1 MHPSLRLVTV
11 LLAAVMG
18 TAAAQEPMPTVS
30 KPPAIIRT
38 LKAHE
43 VVEQVLGQQHDLLL
57 SPAQLED
64 LTALHKAVKEER
76 AIYEATGRTRPP
88 EKRAVWITT
97 PEQALAKAYTILTPQ
112 QQHKSLMLF
121 EQRSKK
127 PQ

>member
-1 MHPSLRLVTV
+1 MRASLQLVAM
-11 LLAAVMG
+11 LLSAVVG

-30 KPPAIIRT
+30 NPPAVIKT

-57 SPAQLED
+57 SPAQVED
-64 LTALHKAVKEER
+64 LTALHKAVKDER
-76 AIYEATGRTRPP
+76 AIYESTGRTRPP

-97 PEQALAKAYTILTPQ
+97 PGQALAKAYTILTPE

-121 EQRSKK
+121 EQQSKK
-127 PQ
+127 SN